1 MCVPFYLYLDLYV
14 PFTGVQ
20 AAESAQHHLYTLL
33 PQNPRRYL
41 ILSYLSFAV
50 YVLGIPLLLTGL
62 VWSMR
67 KYNKMAQPRVLL
79 RM

>member
-1 MCVPFYLYLDLYV
+1 MHAPFYLDFELYAA
-14 PFTGVQ
+14 FTGVQ
-20 AAESAQHHLYTLL
+20 GAESAQHHLYTLL
-33 PQNPRRYL
+33 PHNPRRYL
-41 ILSYLSFAV
+41 ILSYVSFAV
-50 YVLGIPLLLTGL
+50 YVVGIPLLLTGL